1 MMLLFKFGFKVVR
14 IDEGH
19 VAFSRSQSA
28 FHLSLIN
35 FNVACKVHKA
45 LG

>member
-1 MMLLFKFGFKVVR
+1 MMLGFKFGFKVVT

-19 VAFSRSQSA
+19 MAFSRSQSA
-28 FHLSLIN
+28 LHLLLIN
-35 FNVACKVHKA
+35 FNVAYKVHKA